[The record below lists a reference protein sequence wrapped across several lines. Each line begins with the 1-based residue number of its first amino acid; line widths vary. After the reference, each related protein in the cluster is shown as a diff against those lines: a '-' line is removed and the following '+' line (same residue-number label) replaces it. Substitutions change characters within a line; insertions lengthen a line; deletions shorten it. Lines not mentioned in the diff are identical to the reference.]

1 MQTVEEHNHV
11 QSPNLGNRLEDM
23 AHLTWQEALQG
34 EGTILRLSNPDDE
47 ILKAVQQRFELDELH
62 IKDIRNPHHPPHFTR
77 LENGALH
84 IILRFPLE
92 HPDAEGEG
100 EQRSTSIS
108 ILADSRMCALIWPLE
123 RHHSIA
129 KGELAGLD
137 VDECV
142 CKIIHILVNRLLHR
156 VYEMRDDMDEFED
169 ECLADVGN
177 ADLNRL
183 LDMRKDIAALTRMA
197 LSSATAIEMLMLDP
211 AYAGNVRLADAH
223 EHMHRAATL
232 AESKAEHALNVMQ
245 AVQSLLSQRLNDVM
259 KFLAVITVVLTPMG
273 VIAGIF
279 GMNFVHMEVLNYPS
293 GFAISIWGMLLFGS
307 ALAIYFK
314 IRKWW

>member
-1 MQTVEEHNHV
+1 MQASEIHSLEHH
-11 QSPNLGNRLEDM
+11 SNLGNRLGDM
-23 AHLTWQEALQG
+23 AHLSWQEALQG

-47 ILKAVQQRFELDELH
+47 ILKAVQQRFNLDDLH
-62 IKDIRNPHHPPHFTR
+62 IKDIRNANHPPHFTR
-77 LENGALH
+77 LENGVMH

-92 HPDAEGEG
+92 HSDAGVAAH
-100 EQRSTSIS
+100 STSIS
-108 ILADSRMCALIWPLE
+108 ILADSRMCALIWPVE
-123 RHHSIA
+123 RYHSIA
-129 KGELAGLD
+129 KSELAGLD

-142 CKIIHILVNRLLHR
+142 CKIIHILVNRLLHH
-156 VYEMRDDMDEFED
+156 VYEMRDAMDEFED
-169 ECLADVGN
+169 ECLADVGK

-183 LDMRKDIAALTRMA
+183 LDLRKDIAALARMA
-197 LSSATAIEMLMLDP
+197 HSSAAAIDMLKLDP
-211 AYAGNVRLADAH
+211 AYTGNVRLADAH
-223 EHMHRAATL
+223 EHMQRAAML

-273 VIAGIF
+273 VIAGVF
-279 GMNFVHMEVLNYPS
+279 GMNFVHMEVLNYP
-293 GFAISIWGMLLFGS
+293 GAFAISIWGMLLLGS